1 MDRVVSYNLP
11 MVGGVALRHLGGG
24 AHACCT
30 FRDELDRRNI
40 VSDYLAA
47 GIATGDRVFVFTRG
61 GDPERAAHDFGLAAF
76 ERLTASGQ
84 LTVASAEDAYFED
97 GVFDGEARAAGFGAL
112 ADAAVAE
119 GFRRVRVYADN
130 GWMPATLDDPNE
142 WIEYEL
148 RIAQLVPKHPVIGLC
163 GFLDRDSVVL
173 DDEIIDAV
181 HEHRLGAG
189 ERPSPYSLFG
199 RADGTWAVRGE
210 IDLRC
215 WESFG
220 RVLASAGAL
229 SDVPTVDLSN
239 LEFIDV
245 RTTSELHELAR
256 TERVVLRSP
265 SRAFVRLWGLL
276 GFDDT
281 LLVGTT

>member
-1 MDRVVSYNLP
+1 ML
-11 MVGGVALRHLGGG
+11 GGVSVGHLNAS
-24 AHACCT
+24 AHVCCT
-30 FRDELDRRNI
+30 FRDASHRRNV

-47 GIATGDRVFVFTRG
+47 GINAGDRVFVYTRD
-61 GDPERAAHDFGLAAF
+61 GDPQRAAHDFGLAPF
-76 ERLTASGQ
+76 ERPIASGQ
-84 LTVASAEDAYFED
+84 LTIASAEDAYFGD
-97 GVFDGEARAAGFGAL
+97 GVFDGEARATGFGEL
-112 ADAAVAE
+112 AEAAVAD

-130 GWMPATLDDPNE
+130 GWMPAALDDPNE

-148 RIAQLVPKHPVIGLC
+148 RIALLAPKHPLIGLC
-163 GFLDRDSVVL
+163 GFLERDLVVL

-199 RADGTWAVRGE
+199 QADGTWVVQGE

-215 WESFG
+215 RESFG
-220 RVLASAGAL
+220 RVLAHAAAV
-229 SDVPTVDLSN
+229 SDVPNMDLS
-239 LEFIDV
+239 LVEFIDV

-256 TERVVLRSP
+256 RERVVLRNP
-265 SRAFVRLWGLL
+265 TPMLVRLWGFL

-281 LLVGTT
+281 LLGTS